1 MIKKVILI
9 IFFFIYSINAFG
21 YFKIIATVDTETITK
36 LDLDNEKLIIK
47 LLNKN
52 INYNNSSILLNN
64 LIDQKIKSLEIKK
77 ENIEI
82 NFKSIDKDYEILLQ
96 QLKIEKNQLQKNLIP
111 LIKEK
116 IKIEKYWNRIIL
128 KKYGWKLNVNMKE
141 IENKVQANI
150 EKIKDLDQFKE
161 NLIIQEQNK
170 KLSVFSNYHLN
181 KLKKQV
187 LIKFY

>member
-1 MIKKVILI
+1 MIKKIILI
-9 IFFFIYSINAFG
+9 IFLFFYSINAFA

-36 LDLDNEKLIIK
+36 LDLDNEILIVK

-96 QLKIEKNQLQKNLIP
+96 QLKIEKNQLKKNLIP

-170 KLSVFSNYHLN
+170 KLSVFSNYYLN

>member
-1 MIKKVILI
+1 MIKKIILI
-9 IFFFIYSINAFG
+9 IFFFFYSITAFG

-36 LDLDNEKLIIK
+36 LDLDNEKLIVK

-64 LIDQKIKSLEIKK
+64 LIDQKIRYLEIKK

-82 NFKSIDKDYEILLQ
+82 NFKSIDEDYNILLQ
-96 QLKIEKNQLQKNLIP
+96 KLKIEKNQVQKNLIP

>member
-1 MIKKVILI
+1 MIKKIILI
-9 IFFFIYSINAFG
+9 IFLFFYSINAFG

-64 LIDQKIKSLEIKK
+64 LIDQKIRYLEIKK

-82 NFKSIDKDYEILLQ
+82 NFKSIDEDYNILLQ
-96 QLKIEKNQLQKNLIP
+96 KLKIEKNQVQKNLIP

-116 IKIEKYWNRIIL
+116 IKIEKYWKRIIL

>member
-1 MIKKVILI
+1 MIKKIILI
-9 IFFFIYSINAFG
+9 IFLFFYSINAFG

-36 LDLDNEKLIIK
+36 LDLDNEKLIVK

-116 IKIEKYWNRIIL
+116 IKIEKYWNKIIL

-141 IENKVQANI
+141 IENKVRANI

-170 KLSVFSNYHLN
+170 KLSVFSNYYLN

>member
-1 MIKKVILI
+1 MIKKIILI
-9 IFFFIYSINAFG
+9 IFLFFYSINAFA

-36 LDLDNEKLIIK
+36 LDLDNEKLIVK

-96 QLKIEKNQLQKNLIP
+96 QLKIEKNQLKQNLIP

-141 IENKVQANI
+141 IENKVRANI

-170 KLSVFSNYHLN
+170 KLSVFSNYYLN

>member
-1 MIKKVILI
+1 MIKKIILI
-9 IFFFIYSINAFG
+9 IFLFFYSINAFA

-36 LDLDNEKLIIK
+36 LDLDNEILIVK

-52 INYNNSSILLNN
+52 INYNDSSMLLNN
-64 LIDQKIKSLEIKK
+64 LIDHKIKSLEIKK

-96 QLKIEKNQLQKNLIP
+96 QLKIEKNQLKKNLIP

-141 IENKVQANI
+141 IENKVRANI

-170 KLSVFSNYHLN
+170 KLSVFSNYYLN

>member
-1 MIKKVILI
+1 MIKKIILI
-9 IFFFIYSINAFG
+9 IFLFFYSINAFA

-36 LDLDNEKLIIK
+36 LDLDNEILIVK

-82 NFKSIDKDYEILLQ
+82 NFKSIDQDYEILLQ
-96 QLKIEKNQLQKNLIP
+96 KLGIEKNQVQKELIP

-116 IKIEKYWNRIIL
+116 IKIEQYWNRIIL
-128 KKYGWKLNVNMKE
+128 KKFGWKLNVNMKE

-170 KLSVFSNYHLN
+170 KLSVFSNYYLN

>member
-1 MIKKVILI
+1 MIKKIILI
-9 IFFFIYSINAFG
+9 IFLFFYSINAFG

-36 LDLDNEKLIIK
+36 LDLDNEILIVK

-96 QLKIEKNQLQKNLIP
+96 QLKIEKNQLKKNLIP

-141 IENKVQANI
+141 IENKVRANI

-170 KLSVFSNYHLN
+170 KLSVFSNYYLN